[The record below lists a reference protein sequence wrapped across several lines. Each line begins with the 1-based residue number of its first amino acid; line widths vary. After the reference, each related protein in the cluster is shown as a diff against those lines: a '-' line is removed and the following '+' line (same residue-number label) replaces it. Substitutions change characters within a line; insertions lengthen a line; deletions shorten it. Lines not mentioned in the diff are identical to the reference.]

1 MGGRGGIGKGNLHV
15 ALSVEDAEGAMALR
29 APPWKSASTGLTLV
43 ARPHAWGRARLEG
56 PDILPQ
62 SSLMTARTVTTIR
75 RRAVRQN
82 DRYRV
87 ALATSA
93 AGRTRTVNRQR
104 FAFSWVFSDGEGR
117 RAARVATA

>member
-15 ALSVEDAEGAMALR
+15 ALSVEDAKSAMALR

-43 ARPHAWGRARLEG
+43 ARPHGWGRTRLER

-62 SSLMTARTVTTIR
+62 SSPMTARTVTTIP

-87 ALATSA
+87 ELATSA
-93 AGRTRTVNRQR
+93 AGRSRRVNRQP
-104 FAFSWVFSDGEGR
+104 FAFSWIFSDEEGR
-117 RAARVATA
+117 KAARVATA